1 VVRLA
6 EYRQRDASIKP
17 NNCLRRTRQRWPCR
31 NVGQPPN
38 PGPERSRPARGVS
51 RPTRWVNRDLPRAR
65 RVSYGAR
72 DDARGPLLLTT
83 GTASRHPLTKPRQTD
98 ITTLTRRAGHNRP
111 RPGRDPPEWV
121 VAISRNKWSPS
132 SGTGGRDRR
141 NAQPMR
147 RVVWSS
153 GSNGITRQSTAGGSI
168 WRSRNS
174 ASYRPNASIA
184 ASPRN
189 KCSSRK
195 LRA

>member
-1 VVRLA
+1 MI
-6 EYRQRDASIKP
+6 EKFG
-17 NNCLRRTRQRWPCR
+17 C
-31 NVGQPPN
+31 
-38 PGPERSRPARGVS
+38 RSRPGDPPATSIATAQRLHQRQVQQPPEPYASTQDDANARLVTTSGGYRLIRPTALQAGLQVS
-51 RPTRWVNRDLPRAR
+51 RPPRWVNRDLPRAR

-141 NAQPMR
+141 NAQTCLE
-147 RVVWSS
+147 
-153 GSNGITRQSTAGGSI
+153 TR
-168 WRSRNS
+168 
-174 ASYRPNASIA
+174 
-184 ASPRN
+184 
-189 KCSSRK
+189 
-195 LRA
+195 